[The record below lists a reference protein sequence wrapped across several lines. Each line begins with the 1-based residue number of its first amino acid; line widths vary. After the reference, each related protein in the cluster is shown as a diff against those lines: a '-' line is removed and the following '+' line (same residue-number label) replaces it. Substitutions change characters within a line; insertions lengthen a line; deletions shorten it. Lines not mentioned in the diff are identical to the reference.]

1 MTAKSKAYLLQNG
14 YMLVSQFPSDEKA
27 QERAEQ
33 HREQGYLASVLREDT
48 AFGLDK
54 YSVYIKKEV

>member
-14 YMLVSQFPSDEKA
+14 YMLVSQFHSDEKA
-27 QERAEQ
+27 QERASQ

>member
-1 MTAKSKAYLLQNG
+1 MTAKSKAYLLQSG
-14 YMLVSQFPSDEKA
+14 YILVSQFSNDEKA
-27 QERAEQ
+27 QERARQ

-48 AFGLDK
+48 AFGSDK

>member
-1 MTAKSKAYLLQNG
+1 MTAKSKAYLLQSG
-14 YMLVSQFPSDEKA
+14 YILVSQFHSDEKA
-27 QERAEQ
+27 QERARQ

>member
-14 YMLVSQFPSDEKA
+14 YMLVSQFHSDEKA
-27 QERAEQ
+27 QARAEE
-33 HREQGYLASVLREDT
+33 HRKQGYLASVLREDT